1 MQGKRVAISRLN
13 ERRDLKGTNRFDA
26 RLFLLTRMLVWF
38 ICLTPSIAVG
48 LSPGK
53 NVLILNSFT
62 ERSVTDVVVA
72 QLKSATRSHI
82 AVPVN
87 FEVEYLE
94 SERFESPGYEAGLS
108 ESLAGTYSGKLD
120 LVIAIS
126 YPALRFALD
135 HRDRIFPGVPI
146 IFCGVATSRLEGRP
160 LWPGVTGVTENI
172 DVRGTVDLALRLH
185 PDTKNVVIVSG
196 TSEFERYWQKVVD
209 DELRLHASRLK
220 PIDLVGFP
228 PAELQRKVAS
238 LPPHTIV
245 FFQLI
250 PLESEQ
256 PLIGVYDVLAAIA
269 KQFPT
274 YCIFDYCFDRGA
286 VGGSYPDSNEQEVK
300 AGELAARILS
310 GEKPETIPVAHGP
323 TAHASVDWRQL
334 RRWNISEAALPAGTF
349 VLYRQPTFFER
360 YRKYVISGGLLIIV
374 QTLLIIGLLVQRRR
388 RRKTEIRLRESEKRF
403 RVMADTTPSLVWMC
417 GTDGKVTYLNDRL
430 IKFTGRDSKAGLG
443 DIWTAYVHSDDIQN
457 VLKSNSLA
465 LIQQKAFS
473 REYRLRRQDGVYR
486 WMLDVAAPR
495 VNEDG
500 SLAGFIGS
508 AVDISDQKLANEAL
522 ETISGR
528 LIEAQEEERSR
539 IARELHDDICQ
550 RIALLSMELGQDNLE
565 FSGSSEPTLARIQE
579 IQDHCIEI
587 ANDVQA
593 LSHKLHSSKLDYLGV
608 EAAIRSLCRELSQQ
622 HNVMVDF
629 TCEDVPNPLPSDIS
643 LSLFRVTQEALH
655 NAVKYSGG
663 DRFTVNL
670 LRTEADIQLEI
681 KDEGAGFRPQDS
693 KQNEG
698 LGLVSMKERIHL
710 VKGTFTVESKVNH
723 GTKISARVPFHAGM

>member
-1 MQGKRVAISRLN
+1 MQGKRAAISRLN
-13 ERRDLKGTNRFDA
+13 ERWDLKGTKRFDT
-26 RLFLLTRMLVWF
+26 RLFLSIRMLVWF
-38 ICLTPSIAVG
+38 ICITPSIAVE

-53 NVLILNSFT
+53 NVLILSSFT
-62 ERSVTDVVVA
+62 ERSVMDVGR
-72 QLKSATRSHI
+72 LKSATRSHI

-87 FEVEYLE
+87 FEIEYLE
-94 SERFESPGYEAGLS
+94 SERFESPGYEAGLG
-108 ESLAGTYSGKLD
+108 ESLVGTYAGKVD

-126 YPALRFALD
+126 YPALRFAVD
-135 HRDRIFPGVPI
+135 HRDQIFPGVPI
-146 IFCGVATSRLEGRP
+146 IFVGVATRRLEGRP
-160 LWPGVTGVTENI
+160 VWPGVTGVTENT
-172 DVRGTVDLALRLH
+172 DVHGTVDLALRLH
-185 PDTKNVVIVSG
+185 PDTKNVVIVTG
-196 TSEFERYWQKVVD
+196 TSEFERYWQKAID
-209 DELRLHASRLK
+209 DEFRLHASRLK
-220 PIDLVGFP
+220 SIDLVGIP
-228 PAELQRKVAS
+228 PAELQRELAS

-256 PLIGVYDVLAAIA
+256 PLIGVYDVLTAIA

-274 YCIFDYCFDRGA
+274 YCIFNYCFDRGA
-286 VGGSYPDSNEQEVK
+286 IGGSYPDSNEQDVK
-300 AGELAARILS
+300 AGEMAARILS

-323 TAHASVDWRQL
+323 SAHASVDWRQL
-334 RRWNISEAALPAGTF
+334 RRWNISEAALPAGTS

-403 RVMADTTPSLVWMC
+403 RTMADSTPSLIWMC
-417 GTDGKVTYLNDRL
+417 DKDGQVTYLNDRL
-430 IKFTGRDSKAGLG
+430 VEFTGRHATIGLG
-443 DIWTAYVHSDDIQN
+443 DIWTAYIHSDDVQN
-457 VLKSNSLA
+457 VLDANSLG
-465 LIQQKAFS
+465 LTQQTVFS
-473 REYRLRRQDGVYR
+473 REYRLRRRDGVYR

-500 SLAGFIGS
+500 SFAGFIGS

-522 ETISGR
+522 ETISGK
-528 LIEAQEEERSR
+528 LLEAQEEERSR

-550 RIALLSMELGQDNLE
+550 RMALLSMELGQDNLE
-565 FSGSSEPTLARIQE
+565 FSESSEPALARIRE

-608 EAAIRSLCRELSQQ
+608 EAAIRSFCRELSQQ

-629 TCEDVPNPLPSDIS
+629 TCEDVPNPLPRDIS

-670 LRTEADIQLEI
+670 LRTEGDIKLEI
-681 KDEGAGFRPQDS
+681 KDEGAGFQLQDS
-693 KQNEG
+693 QQNGG

-710 VKGTFTVESKVNH
+710 VKGTFTVESKANH
-723 GTKISARVPFHAGM
+723 GTKISARVPFHAEM